1 MINKSPTKEKKI
13 VDCKKPIM
21 NETKTEKKNNNSEE
35 DKLLHVILN
44 SKLNWKDHIDVF
56 SRRLNSTIYQIRSLM
71 R

>member
-1 MINKSPTKEKKI
+1 
-13 VDCKKPIM
+13 M